1 MTSDNLAWTSAGLGI
16 STYSTAGE
24 VTPFPAA
31 AYASNLLEN
40 YTESDY
46 YSPASSHDIR
56 QPQPRRSYTSIA
68 PNPDFNNSTAV
79 ISGITSGA
87 GTPISSSTKRKRTSD
102 AAFNDDQQQQQQQQI
117 YDAALTPA
125 SHHTPKRTKRAG
137 SIEGMSEDERY
148 LVSLKEE
155 EGLPWREIVKRHYTD
170 KGVTIAAAALQ
181 MRYKRL
187 KERNRRWEEKDL
199 AALRKAVQYWESEK
213 WHIISEKVSPLC
225 FPPGKHP
232 TPSSS

>member
-1 MTSDNLAWTSAGLGI
+1 MSAQDLSSNSLAWTSAGLGI

-31 AYASNLLEN
+31 AYPPTLLSN
-40 YTESDY
+40 YTEADY

-56 QPQPRRSYTSIA
+56 QPQSRRSYTSIA
-68 PNPDFNNSTAV
+68 LNPDNVS
-79 ISGITSGA
+79 ISGITSHA
-87 GTPISSSTKRKRTSD
+87 GTPLSSSTKRKRTSD
-102 AAFNDDQQQQQQQQI
+102 AAFTDDQPQPSL
-117 YDAALTPA
+117 DTAPTPA
-125 SHHTPKRTKRAG
+125 SHHTPKRTKRAS
-137 SIEGMSEDERY
+137 SIEGLSEDERF
-148 LVSLKEE
+148 LVSLKED

-199 AALRKAVQYWESEK
+199 AALRQAFQYWESEK
-213 WHIISEKVSPLC
+213 WHIISEKVMILLLQ
-225 FPPGKHP
+225 FQ
-232 TPSSS
+232 

>member
-1 MTSDNLAWTSAGLGI
+1 MSAQEMTSNSLAWTSAGLGI

-31 AYASNLLEN
+31 AYAPNLLGN

-46 YSPASSHDIR
+46 YSPATTHDIR

-68 PNPDFNNSTAV
+68 PNPDNNNNAA
-79 ISGITSGA
+79 ILHSGLPTSV
-87 GTPISSSTKRKRTSD
+87 GTPLSSSTKRKRTSD
-102 AAFNDDQQQQQQQQI
+102 AAFADDQQQSL
-117 YDAALTPA
+117 DAALTPA
-125 SHHTPKRTKRAG
+125 SHNHTPKRTKRAA
-137 SIEGMSEDERY
+137 SIENMSEDERF

-155 EGLPWREIVKRHYTD
+155 EGLPWREIVKRHYND
-170 KGVTIAAAALQ
+170 KGVTVAAAALQ

-199 AALRKAVQYWESEK
+199 TALRKAFQYWEGEK
-213 WHIISEKVSPLC
+213 WHIISEKVRH
-225 FPPGKHP
+225 FP
-232 TPSSS
+232 